1 MITLAFFLVVGL
13 FLLIGV
19 LASVRL
25 YVPSTLGAGR
35 FRRIRRLRT
44 VRAVPGTV
52 GALPVSTVIEE
63 IIDEQEPELEE
74 EEA

>member
-1 MITLAFFLVVGL
+1 MVTFAFFLVVGL
-13 FLLIGV
+13 VLLIGV

-25 YVPSTLGAGR
+25 YEPGTLGTGR

-52 GALPVSTVIEE
+52 SALPAETVIEE
-63 IIDEQEPELEE
+63 IIDEEEPVPEGEE
-74 EEA
+74 V